1 MLRSMELQRAG
12 HEVTEQ
18 QQGIH
23 QRNSST
29 YDKIQESLFSPLSS
43 LGLALENPVI
53 GSKEMLPREAE
64 VLSFST

>member
-1 MLRSMELQRAG
+1 MELHRAG

-23 QRNSST
+23 QGNSST

-43 LGLALENPVI
+43 LRLALENPVI
-53 GSKEMLPREAE
+53 ESKEMLPREAG
-64 VLSFST
+64 VLFLPT